1 MKKDKKDKQTK
12 KKFIEKRTRADNL
25 NEFIVKD
32 APTKTWWGKLI
43 LIIILVG
50 FVLLP
55 LIGLLFLLFS

>member
-25 NEFIVKD
+25 NEFIVRN

-43 LIIILVG
+43 L
-50 FVLLP
+50 LL
-55 LIGLLFLLFS
+55 S